1 MSTVPASEV
10 LAARVAQF
18 KQKQE
23 GRAAP
28 AQVYIPE
35 TQPIIVKPM
44 ASSWEDLEQKLK
56 AVINLPGLWVTV
68 GELYDQGYGAQL
80 ETAAEIA
87 LAVHKKESP
96 CNLFAKMVSKKSGNW
111 FTKTLQKGHE
121 AWEIRRNALQVME
134 RLNLAATTAK
144 KVLSIAWRLK
154 GSIMHYLGLATE
166 QGTGIKNPA
175 GVFFSLTK
183 QFSKQRVA
191 AA

>member
-1 MSTVPASEV
+1 MSTVTAGDV

-18 KQKQE
+18 KQTQE
-23 GRAAP
+23 GRAAT
-28 AQVYIPE
+28 AQVYVPKALP
-35 TQPIIVKPM
+35 TIVKPM
-44 ASSWEDLEQKLK
+44 AASWEDLEQKLK
-56 AVINLPGLWVTV
+56 QVINLPGLWVTV
-68 GELYDQGYGAQL
+68 GELYDQGYGAEL
-80 ETAAEIA
+80 ETAADIA

-111 FTKTLQKGHE
+111 FTKTLQKVHE
-121 AWEIRRNALQVME
+121 VWEIRRNALLVME

-175 GVFFSLTK
+175 GVFFALTK
-183 QFSKQRVA
+183 QLKLQTSTV
-191 AA
+191 

>member
-1 MSTVPASEV
+1 MSTVTAGEV

-18 KQKQE
+18 KQTQVD
-23 GRAAP
+23 RAAT

-35 TQPIIVKPM
+35 VQPIIVKPK
-44 ASSWEDLEQKLK
+44 ASSWEGLEQKLK
-56 AVINLPGLWVTV
+56 QVINLPGLWVTI
-68 GELYDQGYGAQL
+68 GELYDQGYGAEL
-80 ETAAEIA
+80 ETAADIA

-111 FTKTLQKGHE
+111 ATKTLQKVHE
-121 AWEIRRNALQVME
+121 TWEIRRNALQVME

-154 GSIMHYLGLATE
+154 GSIIHYLGLATE

-175 GVFFSLTK
+175 GVFFALTK
-183 QFSKQRVA
+183 QLKTQPGTV
-191 AA
+191 